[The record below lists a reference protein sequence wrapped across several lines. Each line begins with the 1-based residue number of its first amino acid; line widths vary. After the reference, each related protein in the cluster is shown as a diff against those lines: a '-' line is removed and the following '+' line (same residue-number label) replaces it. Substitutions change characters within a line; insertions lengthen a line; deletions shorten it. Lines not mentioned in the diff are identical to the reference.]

1 MNAVK
6 YKSLRPN
13 LGRLLR
19 PVAALMIALVVV
31 AVGAC
36 GSDSSTLEDK
46 RDIEKENQE
55 VVARFIEEFQNKANH
70 DIVDELLAP
79 DFVHHLADPRL
90 PPGRD
95 AIKLLGQSI
104 AAGFPDV

>member
-31 AVGAC
+31 AVSAC

-55 VVARFIEEFQNKANH
+55 VVARFIEEFKNKANH

-79 DFVHHLADPRL
+79 DFVHHLADPRP
-90 PPGRD
+90 PPG
-95 AIKLLGQSI
+95 
-104 AAGFPDV
+104 P